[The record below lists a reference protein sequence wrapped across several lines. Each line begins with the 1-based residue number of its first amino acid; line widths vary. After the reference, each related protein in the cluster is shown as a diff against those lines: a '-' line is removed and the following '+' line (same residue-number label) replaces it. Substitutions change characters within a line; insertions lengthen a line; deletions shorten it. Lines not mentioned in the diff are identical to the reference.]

1 MNTQKLWRI
10 AGTALVSCAVG
21 VGLAY
26 AKLPTPPMNDEQKAK
41 AEEAKAKAAEATK
54 KAREAEEKAM
64 DRVVERY
71 QKEKG
76 IKTATAA
83 PAPKKK

>member
-1 MNTQKLWRI
+1 MKPRFWHVVP
-10 AGTALVSCAVG
+10 ALIVASA

-26 AKLPTPPMNDEQKAK
+26 AKLPPPTEEQ
-41 AEEAKAKAAEATK
+41 KAKAAEAAKKAAEAAK

-71 QKEKG
+71 KKEKG
-76 IKTATAA
+76 IKTSAAAA
-83 PAPKKK
+83 PAAKKK